1 VTLSSGRNFRAVALL
16 EATSFL
22 VLLVATHVKYA
33 EGEPI
38 GVQIL
43 GPLHGV
49 LFIAYLLLAVD
60 LGLRAEWG
68 ARTMTLLLL
77 GAILPFGGYAVE
89 RWLAERPTAAAPHQ

>member
-1 VTLSSGRNFRAVALL
+1 MTLSSGRNFRAVALL

-22 VLLVATHVKYA
+22 VLLVATYVKYA

-49 LFIAYLLLAVD
+49 LFITCLLPAD
-60 LGLRAEWG
+60 LLVEHEVGEQTRRTLRA
-68 ARTMTLLLL
+68 A
-77 GAILPFGGYAVE
+77 
-89 RWLAERPTAAAPHQ
+89 